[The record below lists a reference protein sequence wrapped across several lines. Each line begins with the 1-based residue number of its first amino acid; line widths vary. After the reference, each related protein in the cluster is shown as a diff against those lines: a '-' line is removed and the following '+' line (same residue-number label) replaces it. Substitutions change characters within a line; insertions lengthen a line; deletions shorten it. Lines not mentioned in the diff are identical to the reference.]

1 MWKERLHTNLFQEV
15 PKIDIPIYFFAGR
28 YDYNTPSE
36 LTERYYQQL
45 DAPQGKQLVWFEN
58 SGHMI
63 PYEEPEKYCDE
74 LLRVLKETS

>member
-15 PKIDIPIYFFAGR
+15 SKIDIPIYFFAGI

-63 PYEEPEKYCDE
+63 PYEEPEEYCDE